1 MFVAEEPTTQ
11 ARITEPTSHA
21 RTTSVSSVSN
31 LITDQT
37 LRRLLKDLHRCEVS
51 LVKYEGMLS
60 DVGYLLY
67 LYAHTVLRAVDS
79 IPQCVVAMYV
89 KVVMFRDLS
98 FYQSY
103 LLSV

>member
-1 MFVAEEPTTQ
+1 MLVAEEPTTQ

-67 LYAHTVLRAVDS
+67 LYAHTVLSSGQHPTMCSLQWV
-79 IPQCVVAMYV
+79 
-89 KVVMFRDLS
+89 
-98 FYQSY
+98 
-103 LLSV
+103 